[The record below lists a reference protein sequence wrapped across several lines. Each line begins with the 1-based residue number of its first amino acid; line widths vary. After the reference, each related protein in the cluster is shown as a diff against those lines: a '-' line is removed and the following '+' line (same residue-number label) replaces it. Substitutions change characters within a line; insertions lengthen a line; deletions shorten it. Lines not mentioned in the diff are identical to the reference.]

1 MEREFVLECI
11 ENLVNLQNEKIE
23 AQAAELS
30 RLEAERDR
38 LQRRVDDLEA
48 RAKHEKTQK

>member
-11 ENLVNLQNEKIE
+11 ESLINLQSEKIE
-23 AQAAELS
+23 AQTDELS

-38 LQRRVDDLEA
+38 LQRRVDALEA
-48 RAKHEKTQK
+48 RTKHENA

>member
-38 LQRRVDDLEA
+38 LQRRVDALEA
-48 RAKHEKTQK
+48 RTKLENA